1 MPQAVKL
8 TQDTVMLASNKTGAP
23 IEDIQAILEDSQ
35 DRGYDSYIV
44 VDYYGPRGD
53 YVPWSA
59 MRELFFRNYFTFPW
73 EENPNKF
80 EAVVAIETNPED

>member
-1 MPQAVKL
+1 MATACKL
-8 TQDTVMLASNKTGAP
+8 TQETVMLAAVKTGQSTA
-23 IEDIQAILEDSQ
+23 DIQAIYEDYKS
-35 DRGYDSYIV
+35 RGYDAYIV

-73 EENPNKF
+73 GESPTKF
-80 EAVVAIETNPED
+80 EPVAAIETNPED